1 MVGSA
6 TFAPV
11 EGKEPGAT
19 PDLVAAGVREF
30 VRSMS
35 GGVDGPTVDAATG
48 LVETVRVPA
57 GEALVRIGEPSDAV
71 YFVVTG
77 RLVIEDPNGG
87 PPRQRLGRGDIVGEM
102 GILAGAS
109 RNATVRADRDSLL
122 AKLSKDS
129 FERLAIEHPGFGLGV
144 ARTVAVRLSPAKPPD
159 QTVHTVAFAVA
170 HPGVPARAFSS
181 RLLSTMEGLGTTSHL
196 TQAKMDLLLGGE
208 GASQA
213 TPGSQEW
220 TELADMLDVVETT
233 NEWVLL
239 EAGDRPGPW
248 ATAALRHAD
257 RALVVMSSDP
267 DQSESDR
274 VAAFLDAAGPTFRR
288 GKWLVVVWP
297 ADTELP
303 HGTPE
308 LLERFGAT
316 RALHVREGSDS
327 DLARIARLATGT
339 GIGLVLG
346 GGGARGYASLGV
358 FRAMREL
365 GMPVDAVAGAS
376 IGGALSG
383 AIALG
388 LDPDTLDRRVT
399 ESFHNVLDYT
409 LPVVSLVGG
418 RRIAREIRR
427 SFGDAD
433 ITDLFLPFLCTSTN
447 ITTSERVVHDRG
459 PATKAIR
466 AGLAIPGVIPPVPH
480 DGDLLVDGGVRD
492 NLPIGPL
499 RDTGLV
505 NTLIAVDVAPPVGPK
520 ARHDYGLS
528 VTGGQA
534 IRGKMRRR
542 RYPGIS
548 ALLLRSMLVGSMAE
562 RDRLVAEGYAD
573 LYLDLDLR
581 GISLLAFNE
590 VASVADAGYELAK
603 PRIEAFLADRH
614 GS

>member
-1 MVGSA
+1 M
-6 TFAPV
+6 
-11 EGKEPGAT
+11 EGKEPVVT

-35 GGVDGPTVDAATG
+35 GGADGPTVDAATA
-48 LVETVRVPA
+48 LVETVRLPA
-57 GEALVRIGEPSDAV
+57 GEALVQLGEPSDAV

-77 RLVIEDPNGG
+77 RLVVEDPKGG
-87 PPRQRLGRGDIVGEM
+87 PPRQRLGRGDLVGEM
-102 GILAGAS
+102 GILADAP
-109 RNATVRADRDSLL
+109 RNATVRADRDCLL
-122 AKLSKDS
+122 AKLSRES
-129 FERLAIEHPGFGLGV
+129 FERLATDHPGFGLGV
-144 ARTVAVRLSPAKPPD
+144 ARAVAARLSPVKPPD

-170 HPGVPARAFSS
+170 HPGVPARTFSS
-181 RLLSTMEGLGTTSHL
+181 RLLTTMEGLGTTSHL
-196 TQAKMDLLLGGE
+196 TAAKMDLLLGSD
-208 GASQA
+208 GASEA
-213 TPGSQEW
+213 VPGSPGW
-220 TELADMLDVVETT
+220 TDLADMLDVVETA

-239 EAGDRPGPW
+239 EAGDRPAPW

-267 DQSESDR
+267 DEAEARS
-274 VAAFLDAAGPTFRR
+274 VTAFMEAAGPAGRR

-297 ADTELP
+297 ADTDIP
-303 HGTPE
+303 HGTPA

-316 RALHVREGSDS
+316 RALHVREGSDR
-327 DLARIARLATGT
+327 DLARVARLATGT
-339 GIGLVLG
+339 GTGLVLG

-358 FRAMREL
+358 FRAMEEL
-365 GMPVDAVAGAS
+365 GIPVDAIAGAS

-388 LDPDTLDRRVT
+388 HEPDELDRLVT

-409 LPVVSLVGG
+409 IPIVSLVGG
-418 RRIAREIRR
+418 RRIAREIGKH
-427 SFGDAD
+427 FGDSD
-433 ITDLFLPFLCTSTN
+433 ITDLPVPFLCTSTN
-447 ITTSERVVHDRG
+447 LTTSELVVHDRG
-459 PATKAIR
+459 SATKAIR

-499 RDTGLV
+499 RHTGLV

-528 VTGGQA
+528 VTGTQA
-534 IRGKMRRR
+534 LRGKMRKL

-590 VASVADAGYELAK
+590 VDSVARAGYEAAK
-603 PRIEAFLADRH
+603 PRLEAFLAEQVTT
-614 GS
+614 